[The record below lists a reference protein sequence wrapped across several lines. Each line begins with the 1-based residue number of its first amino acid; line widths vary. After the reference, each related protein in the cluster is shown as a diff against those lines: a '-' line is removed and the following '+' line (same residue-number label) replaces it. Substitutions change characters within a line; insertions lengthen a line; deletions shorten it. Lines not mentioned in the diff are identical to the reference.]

1 MSLRKTFCI
10 LTALISL
17 ASSGNSSSSQNKSE
31 QQYSE
36 ESIVLPKN
44 ASVPTEALT
53 FDVNAMMM
61 NFSKAQA
68 EKIHEAAKLIKKVIA
83 SPEFK
88 SRVLNFKYNGRK
100 QFVDNGGL
108 TNEQIYKK
116 ILLASE
122 EMLPLGNNNVMD
134 LELELYT
141 DHEANTIGYTYPDI
155 VRVYMNTKYFNRFL
169 PHQVADNMIHEW
181 LHKLGFEHAV
191 EPTPSRS
198 SSVPYAIGYLVKEL
212 AQEL

>member
-1 MSLRKTFCI
+1 MSFRKTFCI
-10 LTALISL
+10 LTAIISL
-17 ASSGNSSSSQNKSE
+17 ASSSNSSSSQNKLE
-31 QQYSE
+31 QQYSQ
-36 ESIVLPKN
+36 ESIVIPLDH
-44 ASVPTEALT
+44 SVPTEALT
-53 FDVNAMMM
+53 FDINAMMV
-61 NFSKAQA
+61 NFSTSQA
-68 EKIHEAAKLIKKVIA
+68 KKIKDASKLIKKVIA
-83 SPEFK
+83 SSEFK
-88 SRVLNFKYNGRK
+88 ERVLNFTYNGKK

-134 LELELYT
+134 VELELYT
-141 DHEANTIGYTYPDI
+141 DEEANTIGYTYPDI
-155 VRVYMNTKYFNRFL
+155 VRVFMNTKYFNRFL

-191 EPTPSRS
+191 EPNPSRS

>member
-1 MSLRKTFCI
+1 MSLRKIACI
-10 LTALISL
+10 LTVLISL
-17 ASSGNSSSSQNKSE
+17 ASSSNSSSSQAKSE
-31 QQYSE
+31 QQYSQD
-36 ESIVLPKN
+36 SIVVTEHSP
-44 ASVPTEALT
+44 VPTEALT

-61 NFSKAQA
+61 NFSKTQA
-68 EKIHEAAKLIKKVIA
+68 EKIHDASKLIKKVIA
-83 SPEFK
+83 SQEFK
-88 SRVLNFKYNGRK
+88 NRVLNFTYEGKK
-100 QFVDNGGL
+100 QFVDNAGL
-108 TNEQIYKK
+108 SNEQIYKK

-122 EMLPLGNNNVMD
+122 EMLPYGNNNVMD

-141 DHEANTIGYTYPDI
+141 DLEANTIGYTYPDI

-212 AQEL
+212 ALEL